1 MPQTP
6 KCRRRARARASSLLY
21 AAMALVAAGM
31 PLHAATLPA
40 GFTEIAYANGLSNAT
55 AMQFAPD
62 GRLFVAQQT
71 GALRVV
77 KNGVVLATPFVTL
90 SVDSGGERGLLG
102 VAFDPN
108 FAANQ
113 YVYVYYTVPGGNG
126 VTVHNR
132 VSRFTASDDVAAPAS
147 EVVIVELDPLS
158 SATNHN
164 GGAIDFGADGKLYI
178 AIGDNANSALA
189 PLLTSRHG
197 KMLRLNADGSIP
209 ADNPFYGSATGANRA
224 IWARGL
230 RNPFTFALNHPGGAG
245 PVLMIN
251 DVGQGAFEEVDPG
264 AAGANYGWPTTEGD
278 FNPQTYSD
286 FTRPRYAYAND
297 NTTCAIT
304 GGAFYPPATTNFPAQ
319 YQNVYF
325 FADFCG
331 GWIRYIDP
339 TQTPSY
345 PTLPQASTFA
355 TGINGPVDL
364 KVGPDGALYYLA
376 RGSSA
381 VYRVTYGTST
391 LPAAPTLTSA
401 VNGASVRLAW
411 NRVSGGRSY
420 RLEAGSATGLT
431 NLANVDLG
439 DAASYETTVPVGT
452 YFVRVRTVGAAGNSA
467 PSNEVRLAISSAAA
481 CTTAP
486 PVPQGVSGRTGGVVA
501 ALSWQPSFATTGY
514 VLDVGPSSGA
524 TAVSVP
530 VGNVTAF
537 QATAPSGTHYTRVR
551 AVNACG
557 SSAPSAEVVLV
568 AACSPSAV
576 VPAGFTVNK
585 VGGVATISW
594 QPALGATS
602 YRLQAGSAPGLTN
615 VLDTD
620 MGTVT
625 GLTVPLGGVPA
636 GTYYLRVAAM
646 SACGLGAPSAEVA
659 LTVP

>member
-6 KCRRRARARASSLLY
+6 KCWRRARARASSLLC

-108 FAANQ
+108 FVVTP
-113 YVYVYYTVPGGNG
+113 YVYVYYTVPASAGGPR
-126 VTVHNR
+126 NR
-132 VSRFTASDDVAAPAS
+132 VSRFTASGDVASPGS

-178 AIGDNANSALA
+178 AIGDNANSAFA
-189 PLLTSRHG
+189 QSMTSRHG

-209 ADNPFYGSATGANRA
+209 TDNPFYGSATGANRA

-278 FNPQTYSD
+278 FNPQTYPD

-411 NRVSGGRSY
+411 NRVTGGRSY

-486 PVPQGVSGRTGGVVA
+486 PVPQGVAGRTGGVVA
-501 ALSWQPSFATTGY
+501 ALSWQPSFAATGY
-514 VLDVGPSSGA
+514 VLDVGPSPGA
-524 TAVSVP
+524 TGVSVP

-537 QATAPSGTHYTRVR
+537 QATAPAGTHYTRVR

-585 VGGVATISW
+585 VGGVATFAW

-602 YRLQAGSAPGLTN
+602 YRLQAGTAPSLTN
-615 VLDTD
+615 VLDTN
-620 MGTVT
+620 MGTAT

>member
-6 KCRRRARARASSLLY
+6 KCWRRARARASSLLC
-21 AAMALVAAGM
+21 AAMALVAAGT

-40 GFTEIAYANGLSNAT
+40 GFTEIAYANGLSNPT

-77 KNGVVLATPFVTL
+77 KNGVVLPTPFVTL

-102 VAFDPN
+102 LAFDPN
-108 FAANQ
+108 FAVTP
-113 YVYVYYTVPGGNG
+113 YVYVYYTVPASAGGPR
-126 VTVHNR
+126 NR
-132 VSRFTASDDVAAPAS
+132 VSRFTASGDVAAPGS

-178 AIGDNANSALA
+178 AIGDNANSAFA
-189 PLLTSRHG
+189 QSMTSRHG

-209 ADNPFYGSATGANRA
+209 TDNPFYGSATGANRA
-224 IWARGL
+224 IWALGL
-230 RNPFTFALNHPGGAG
+230 RNPFTFALNPGGAG

-251 DVGQGAFEEVDPG
+251 DVGQGAYEEVDPG
-264 AAGANYGWPTTEGD
+264 APGANYGWPTTEGD
-278 FNPQTYSD
+278 FNPATHPT

-411 NRVSGGRSY
+411 NRVTGGRSY

-439 DAASYETTVPVGT
+439 DAASYDTTVPVGT

-467 PSNEVRLAISSAAA
+467 PSNEVRLAVSSAAA

-501 ALSWQPSFATTGY
+501 ALSWQPSFAATGY
-514 VLDVGPSSGA
+514 VLDVGPSPGA

-530 VGNVTAF
+530 VGNLTAF
-537 QATAPSGTHYTRVR
+537 QATAPAGTHYTRVR

-557 SSAPSAEVVLV
+557 SSAPSAEVVLA

-585 VGGVATISW
+585 VGGVATFAW

-602 YRLQAGSAPGLTN
+602 YRLQAGTAPGLTN

-620 MGTVT
+620 MGTAT